1 MDKVARK
8 YKRLNYSDRKA
19 IEAMCKEGKRVTE
32 IAEAMDVHRVVLCQ
46 EKVQIKRELFHNTI
60 LNLQLIPI
68 LLTLSNTYL
77 HIHLA
82 KDIHNGC
89 VS

>member
-32 IAEAMDVHRVVLCQ
+32 IAEAMDVHRAT
-46 EKVQIKRELFHNTI
+46 IYHELQRGGADEGRRTQYSAEMAQRAI
-60 LNLQLIPI
+60 
-68 LLTLSNTYL
+68 
-77 HIHLA
+77 
-82 KDIHNGC
+82 
-89 VS
+89 